1 MSQTSL
7 KQKKKN
13 EPGMRY
19 SKESL
24 DAEKRKDPDK
34 NGARLSTQMRRAG
47 YPNHSLRCCPMR
59 CHHSCRRCLCAAEG
73 TSPCRT
79 IRIYIHMCLL
89 WEQGRH
95 ITMIRGSQELPVP
108 NSDSRGYIV
117 RNQWSRTSRSP
128 STGAPSVDEPRSRNT
143 VVKQAPNSS
152 ATSRTSSASP
162 SHHETSPP
170 PPSSEKPSLQ
180 QTPQTRP
187 NTQLDS
193 QPPTPPEHEPSS
205 KRTSKMYGGSE
216 PWALRD
222 TREPRDLQLRDYA
235 HSCDSRELIPK
246 TAREYTR
253 PSPTEWKP
261 YVQRRLQYGTSVD
274 MDQECLSEIQQQ
286 QQQQQQQR
294 RQQIE
299 EDEID
304 EAYWASVSMLYEKI
318 PSCARP
324 RPPKPKH
331 AITIAVSS
339 RALFNMVDDR
349 KIYEEEGLEK
359 YMEYQLTNENVILTP
374 GPAFRFVKALQHVN
388 SRLRDLYPEEQ
399 DLFDIVLMTNNH
411 AQVGVRLINSVNH
424 YGLLIDRFCLTGGK
438 SPIGYL
444 KAYLTNLYLS
454 ADSEKVQEAIK
465 EGIASATMFAGAK
478 DMAYCDTQL
487 RVAFDGDAVLFS
499 DESEHIAKDHGLDKF
514 FQHETLFEN
523 KPLAQG
529 PLKSFLEDL
538 GKLQKKF
545 YAKDERL
552 LCPIR
557 TYLVTARSAASSGA
571 RVLKTL
577 RRWGLEIDEA
587 LFLAG
592 APKGPIL
599 VKIRPHIF
607 FDDQMFHIESAQKFG
622 TITAHVPYGV
632 AQKRN

>member
-13 EPGMRY
+13 ETGPRY
-19 SKESL
+19 SKDSL
-24 DAEKRKDPDK
+24 EADKSRKDSEK
-34 NGARLSTQMRRAG
+34 SGVRLSTQ
-47 YPNHSLRCCPMR
+47 
-59 CHHSCRRCLCAAEG
+59 
-73 TSPCRT
+73 
-79 IRIYIHMCLL
+79 
-89 WEQGRH
+89 
-95 ITMIRGSQELPVP
+95 GSQELTLPKT
-108 NSDSRGYIV
+108 DSRGYLV

-128 STGAPSVDEPRSRNT
+128 STRAPSVDESRSKNTSLKPPRSST
-143 VVKQAPNSS
+143 
-152 ATSRTSSASP
+152 TSRTSSTSP
-162 SHHETSPP
+162 SHQESPKP
-170 PPSSEKPSLQ
+170 LSAQPS
-180 QTPQTRP
+180 
-187 NTQLDS
+187 
-193 QPPTPPEHEPSS
+193 PPTPTTALDSRSSTTPEVQLQTGSRRS
-205 KRTSKMYGGSE
+205 TKMAENSDAWSPGLGQEIRESRYPRESRDSRDS
-216 PWALRD
+216 RD
-222 TREPRDLQLRDYA
+222 THQ
-235 HSCDSRELIPK
+235 
-246 TAREYTR
+246 REYPRT
-253 PSPTEWKP
+253 PPTEWKS
-261 YVQRRLQYGTSVD
+261 YAQRRALYPSQL
-274 MDQECLSEIQQQ
+274 DQDCMPDLVR
-286 QQQQQQQR
+286 QR
-294 RQQIE
+294 EEE
-299 EDEID
+299 EDED
-304 EAYWASVSMLYEKI
+304 DAYWASVRTLYEKT
-318 PSCARP
+318 PSCSRP

-339 RALFNMVDDR
+339 RALFNMVDGR
-349 KIYEEEGLEK
+349 KIYKEEGLEK
-359 YMEYQLTNENVILTP
+359 YMEYQLSNENVVLAP

-388 SRLRDLYPEEQ
+388 ARLRELYPDEQ

-454 ADSEKVQEAIK
+454 ADSEKVQEAIQ
-465 EGIASATMFAGAK
+465 EGIASATMFDGAK

-499 DESEHIAKDHGLDKF
+499 DESDHITKEHGLDKF
-514 FQHETLFEN
+514 FQHEALFEN

-529 PLKSFLEDL
+529 PLKGFLEDL
-538 GKLQKKF
+538 GRLQKKF

-552 LCPIR
+552 CCPIR

-607 FDDQMFHIESAQKFG
+607 FDDHMFHIEGAQKFG
-622 TITAHVPYGV
+622 TITAHVPYGIN
-632 AQKRN
+632 QKESN

>member
-13 EPGMRY
+13 ETGSRN
-19 SKESL
+19 SKDSL
-24 DAEKRKDPDK
+24 DTEKRKDSEK
-34 NGARLSTQMRRAG
+34 SGVRLSTQG
-47 YPNHSLRCCPMR
+47 HS
-59 CHHSCRRCLCAAEG
+59 SCRRCLCAAEG
-73 TSPCRT
+73 TVPLGPCRT

-89 WEQGRH
+89 WEQGRQ
-95 ITMIRGSQELPVP
+95 ITMIRGSQELSLPKT
-108 NSDSRGYIV
+108 DSRGYVV

-128 STGAPSVDEPRSRNT
+128 STRAPSVEEPRSKNT
-143 VVKQAPNSS
+143 SLKLPSS
-152 ATSRTSSASP
+152 STTSRTSSTSP
-162 SHHETSPP
+162 SQQESLKQLSEEPSPP
-170 PPSSEKPSLQ
+170 TPPLPS
-180 QTPQTRP
+180 TPP
-187 NTQLDS
+187 MPLDS
-193 QPPTPPEHEPSS
+193 HPPTPPEPFSSSRRSTKMHENP
-205 KRTSKMYGGSE
+205 E
-216 PWALRD
+216 AWAHGIV
-222 TREPRDLQLRDYA
+222 REIR
-235 HSCDSRELIPK
+235 DSREPMPQRDYPR
-246 TAREYTR
+246 T
-253 PSPTEWKP
+253 PPTEWKA
-261 YVQRRLQYGTSVD
+261 YTQRRSTYSSQL
-274 MDQECLSEIQQQ
+274 DQDCLSELPRQHH
-286 QQQQQQQR
+286 QR
-294 RQQIE
+294 EEE
-299 EDEID
+299 EDED
-304 EAYWASVSMLYEKI
+304 EAYWASVKTLYEKI
-318 PSCARP
+318 PSCSRP
-324 RPPKPKH
+324 RPPKPKN

-339 RALFNMVDDR
+339 RALFNMVDGR

-359 YMEYQLTNENVILTP
+359 YMEYQLNNENVILTP

-388 SRLRDLYPEEQ
+388 ARLRELYPSEQ

-454 ADSEKVQEAIK
+454 ADSEKVQEAIQ
-465 EGIASATMFAGAK
+465 EGIASATMFDGAK

-499 DESEHIAKDHGLDKF
+499 DESEHIAKEHGLDKF

-529 PLKSFLEDL
+529 PLKGFLEDL
-538 GKLQKKF
+538 GRLQKKF

-607 FDDQMFHIESAQKFG
+607 FDDHMFHIEGAQKFG
-622 TITAHVPYGV
+622 TITAHVPYGIN
-632 AQKRN
+632 QKMNN

>member
-34 NGARLSTQMRRAG
+34 NGARLSTQ
-47 YPNHSLRCCPMR
+47 
-59 CHHSCRRCLCAAEG
+59 
-73 TSPCRT
+73 
-79 IRIYIHMCLL
+79 
-89 WEQGRH
+89 
-95 ITMIRGSQELPVP
+95 GSQELPVP
-108 NSDSRGYIV
+108 NTDSRGYIV

-216 PWALRD
+216 PWSLRD

-246 TAREYTR
+246 TPREYPR

-286 QQQQQQQR
+286 QQQQQQQQLR

-388 SRLRDLYPEEQ
+388 ARLRDLYPEEQ

-622 TITAHVPYGV
+622 TITAHVPYGI

>member
-34 NGARLSTQMRRAG
+34 NGARLSTQ
-47 YPNHSLRCCPMR
+47 
-59 CHHSCRRCLCAAEG
+59 
-73 TSPCRT
+73 
-79 IRIYIHMCLL
+79 
-89 WEQGRH
+89 
-95 ITMIRGSQELPVP
+95 GSQELPVP
-108 NSDSRGYIV
+108 NTDSRGYIV

-246 TAREYTR
+246 TPREYTR

-286 QQQQQQQR
+286 QQQQQQLR

-388 SRLRDLYPEEQ
+388 ARLRDLYPEEQ

-622 TITAHVPYGV
+622 TITAHVPYGI

>member
-13 EPGMRY
+13 ESGLRY
-19 SKESL
+19 SKDL
-24 DAEKRKDPDK
+24 NAEKRNDSEKT
-34 NGARLSTQMRRAG
+34 GARLSTQMRRAVN
-47 YPNHSLRCCPMR
+47 PNHWLRCCPMR
-59 CHHSCRRCLCAAEG
+59 GHLSCRRCHCAAEG
-73 TSPCRT
+73 ISPCRT

-89 WEQGRH
+89 WDQGRH
-95 ITMIRGSQELPVP
+95 ITITRGSQEISVAKT
-108 NSDSRGYIV
+108 DSRGYLV
-117 RNQWSRTSRSP
+117 KNQWSRTSQSP
-128 STGAPSVDEPRSRNT
+128 STRAPSVADEPRSRST
-143 VVKQAPNSS
+143 TIKAPNSS
-152 ATSRTSSASP
+152 TTSRTSSASP
-162 SHHETSPP
+162 SQHESPP
-170 PPSSEKPSLQ
+170 PQQQAEKQ
-180 QTPQTRP
+180 QSQAPGGQTRP
-187 NTQLDS
+187 VTPLS
-193 QPPTPPEHEPSS
+193 SRPPTPPDPEPNSRRS
-205 KRTSKMYGGSE
+205 TKMYE
-216 PWALRD
+216 NPEAWAQGIV
-222 TREPRDLQLRDYA
+222 REVRESRDY
-235 HSCDSRELIPK
+235 SQDLPSK
-246 TAREYTR
+246 VQVREYPRT
-253 PSPTEWKP
+253 PPTEWKS
-261 YVQRRLQYGTSVD
+261 YAQRRLLYPSVD
-274 MDQECLSEIQQQ
+274 IQDYDCLSELQ
-286 QQQQQQQR
+286 
-294 RQQIE
+294 RQQLLQQKE
-299 EDEID
+299 EEEED
-304 EAYWASVSMLYEKI
+304 EAYWASVRLQFEKT
-318 PSCARP
+318 PSCSRP

-331 AITIAVSS
+331 AITVAVSS

-359 YMEYQLTNENVILTP
+359 YMEYQLSNENVILTP

-388 SRLRDLYPEEQ
+388 SRLRDLYPNEQ
-399 DLFDIVLMTNNH
+399 ELFDIVLMTNNH

-454 ADSEKVQEAIK
+454 ADSDKVQEAIQ
-465 EGIASATMFAGAK
+465 EGIASATMFTASK
-478 DMAYCDTQL
+478 DIAYCDTQL

-499 DESEHIAKDHGLDKF
+499 DESEYIAKEHGLDKF

-622 TITAHVPYGV
+622 TISAHVPYGIG
-632 AQKRN
+632 QKYN